1 VDVLLLTQAEVREL
15 LDPRELIEALAEGF
29 RALSA
34 GELETADRT
43 GLALPGGDLLL
54 SMPGALPD
62 GDLAVKVVTV
72 FEGNVAP
79 LPTHQ
84 ATIALYDRETGACR
98 AFMDGTHI
106 TALRTAAASALAVRH
121 LARADARRLLV
132 VGSGVQAREHL
143 AALPLVRDF
152 DDVRVWA
159 RRPDDAERLG
169 HSTDDLEAAVRA
181 ADVIALTTAS
191 PEPVIRAEWVRPGTH
206 VCSVGFHPP
215 RGELPREL
223 AEQHRVFVETRA
235 AFAPPPVGCG
245 ELAGLDPEQGT
256 ELGELVADSLPGRRS
271 DEEITVYKSMGHV
284 VEDMVA
290 ADLAQR
296 RARERGVGRLV
307 TL

>member
-1 VDVLLLTQAEVREL
+1 MRAL
-15 LDPRELIEALAEGF
+15 LDRRELIDALADGF

-34 GELETADRT
+34 GELATADRT
-43 GLALPGGDLLL
+43 GVALPGGDLLL

-62 GDLAVKVVTV
+62 GDLTVKVVTL
-72 FEGNVAP
+72 FERNAPP

-84 ATIALYDRETGACR
+84 ATIALYDRATGACR

-106 TALRTAAASALAVRH
+106 TALRTAAASALAARH

-132 VGSGVQAREHL
+132 VGAGVQAREHL

-152 DDVRVWA
+152 EEVRVWA
-159 RRPDDAERLG
+159 RRREEAERLA
-169 HSTDDLEAAVRA
+169 TPADDLEAAVRA

-191 PEPVIRAEWVRPGTH
+191 ADPVIHAEWVAPGTH
-206 VCSVGFHPP
+206 VSSVGFHPP

-223 AEQHRVFVETRA
+223 AELHRVFVETRA

-245 ELAGLDPEQGT
+245 ELAGLDPQHGT
-256 ELGELVADSLPGRRS
+256 ELGEVVAGTRPGRRT
-271 DEEITVYKSMGHV
+271 DDEITVYKSMGHV

-296 RARERGVGRLV
+296 HARERGVGRLV
-307 TL
+307 SL